1 MRRRITARGV
11 HPLLSSAYRF
21 ESLYL
26 YGAVEPLTGKS
37 FFLELPLLHAQ
48 GFQLFL
54 EHFAA
59 PDPATFH
66 LLLLDNGAFHKAQA
80 LRLPPNVG
88 LVFLPPYTPELNPI
102 ERLWRDLKDWLSQ
115 FHPTTLDE
123 LSPLLCTRLTQ
134 YSAATLRSLTAFPYL
149 LAATPSVNGHSS

>member
-1 MRRRITARGV
+1 VRRRITARGV
-11 HPLLSSAYRF
+11 QPLLPSAYRF

-37 FFLELPLLHAQ
+37 FFLELPLLNAQ

-54 EHFAA
+54 EHFATT
-59 PDPATFH
+59 DPATFH

-80 LRLPPNVG
+80 LRLPPNVS

-102 ERLWRDLKDWLSQ
+102 ERLWRDLKDWLAHSR
-115 FHPTTLDE
+115 PTSLAQ
-123 LSPLLCTRLTQ
+123 LSKSLCTRLTH
-134 YSAATLRSLTAFPYL
+134 YTPSALRSLTGFRYL
-149 LAATPSVNGHSS
+149 LTAAQQVIV